1 MDVSEPAILEDRF
14 RFLARASAALGS
26 SLDYEKTLR
35 TLARLCV
42 PVLADWCAVD
52 LTDSEGGLQRLA
64 VPHVD
69 PERERWG
76 WEPGRR
82 YPPRVDAPYGV
93 MAVLQSGRA
102 GHYAEITDEM
112 LRRTARDPEHLRIL
126 RALGLSSVIVAP
138 LTARGRTFGA
148 LTLVAAES
156 NRRYGAAELELAAE
170 LADRAALAVDNAR
183 LHGAEAEARRD
194 AERAA
199 ERTARLLEVT
209 SRLARD
215 LSPGEVAAT
224 MVDHGIG
231 AMGAT
236 AGALMGLD
244 PDQQALELLEYRGY
258 SEELVRPYRVIPL
271 DTPLP
276 NAEAARTG
284 QPIFLATRPER
295 TERYPALATP
305 MRQTGSGAIAALPL
319 LVSDRVLGVLGLSFA
334 DEREFTADERAF
346 MLTLAAQCAQAL
358 DRARIVAALQRSERR
373 SRSILESSMLGIGV
387 WTGGW
392 VTEANDALLELLG
405 WTRAELASGAIV
417 TAVLSPPEYR
427 DTDMKSLAECVA
439 HGTCR
444 PYEKEFFR
452 KDGTR
457 VPVLVGGAMLEA
469 EPVYQGV
476 FFVLDLTERRNAEA
490 RLHAAQRM
498 EAVGRLA
505 GGVAHEINNALQGV
519 VGFAGFARRAIPA
532 GTQAAHDVEEIQ
544 KAAVRAADITQQ
556 LLAFSRRQVRRPT
569 GLDLGRVVTEFTPM
583 MQQALGPE
591 RELVVHVPPGGAP
604 VLADRG
610 QLEQVLLNLTLNARD
625 AMPGGGQLTVAV
637 ARNDGAV
644 RLEVTDTGGGMD
656 PLVRERIFEPFFTTK
671 SPGQGTGLGLSVV
684 HGIVHQSG
692 GTIAVESVSGR
703 GSVFRIELPA
713 AGEPAPGPK
722 SLPQPAA
729 PGGRQEKL
737 LVVDDDPAV
746 LGFAARTLEDAGYLV
761 LRAANGAEALQL
773 LAQHPDVAVVLSD
786 LIMPVLS
793 GRALGERISREHPAV
808 RVAYMSGRPGPD
820 FAGDT
825 GPQDGPPLLQK
836 PFTPDGLLRQ
846 VRTVLDAAT
855 IPLRRPA
862 RQSP

>member
-26 SLDYEKTLR
+26 SLDYETTLR

-52 LTDSEGGLQRLA
+52 LLGAEGDLQRLA
-64 VPHVD
+64 VTHVD

-76 WEPGRR
+76 WEVGRR
-82 YPPRVDAPYGV
+82 YPPRADAPHGV
-93 MAVLQSGRA
+93 IAVLRSGRA
-102 GHYAEITDEM
+102 ELYAEITDEM
-112 LRRTARDPEHLRIL
+112 LRQTARDSEHLDML
-126 RALGLSSVIVAP
+126 RALGLSSAIIAP

-156 NRRYGAAELELAAE
+156 NRRYGAAELELASE

-199 ERTARLLEVT
+199 ERTARLLDVT

-236 AGALMGLD
+236 AGAVMRLD
-244 PDQQALELLEYRGY
+244 PDQRVLELLEYRGY

-271 DTPLP
+271 DAPVP

-284 QPIFLATRPER
+284 QPVFLSTRSER
-295 TERYPALATP
+295 AERYPALAAP
-305 MRQTGSGAIAALPL
+305 MRQTGTGAIVSLPL
-319 LVSDRVLGVLGLSFA
+319 LAGDRVLGVLGLSFA
-334 DEREFTADERAF
+334 DEREFTPDERAF

-358 DRARIVAALQRSERR
+358 DRARTVAALQRSERR
-373 SRSILESSMLGIGV
+373 SRSILESNMLGIGV
-387 WTGGW
+387 WTAGR

-405 WTRAELASGAIV
+405 WTREELAAGALV
-417 TAVLSPPEYR
+417 TAVLSPAEYR
-427 DTDMKSLAECVA
+427 DTDMKALEECVA

-457 VPVLVGGAMLEA
+457 VPVLVGGAMVEA
-469 EPVYQGV
+469 EPAYQGV
-476 FFVLDLTERRNAEA
+476 FFVLDLTDRRNAEA

-519 VGFAGFARRAIPA
+519 LGFAGFARRAVAA
-532 GTQAAHDVEEIQ
+532 GTQAAQDVEEIQ

-569 GLDLGRVVTEFTPM
+569 DLDLGRVVTEFTPM

-591 RELVVHVPPGGAP
+591 RELVVRVPPGGAP

-625 AMPGGGQLTVAV
+625 AMPGGGQLTVSV
-637 ARNDGAV
+637 ARHDGAV
-644 RLEVTDTGGGMD
+644 YLEVADTGGGMD
-656 PLVRERIFEPFFTTK
+656 ARVRERVFEPFFTTK
-671 SPGQGTGLGLSVV
+671 GPGQGTGLGLSVV

-692 GTIAVESVSGR
+692 GRIAVESVSGR

-713 AGEPAPGPK
+713 AGEPPPAPVP
-722 SLPQPAA
+722 LPASDP
-729 PGGRQEKL
+729 PLGRREKL

-746 LGFAARTLEDAGYLV
+746 LGFAARTLEDAGYQV
-761 LRAANGAEALQL
+761 LRAANGADALQL
-773 LAQHPDVAVVLSD
+773 LAQHPDVALVLSD

-793 GRALGERISREHPAV
+793 GRVLGERISREHPAV

-825 GPQDGPPLLQK
+825 GAQDGPPLLQK
-836 PFTPDGLLRQ
+836 PFAPDALLRQ

-855 IPLRRPA
+855 IPPRTPA
-862 RQSP
+862 RTSP